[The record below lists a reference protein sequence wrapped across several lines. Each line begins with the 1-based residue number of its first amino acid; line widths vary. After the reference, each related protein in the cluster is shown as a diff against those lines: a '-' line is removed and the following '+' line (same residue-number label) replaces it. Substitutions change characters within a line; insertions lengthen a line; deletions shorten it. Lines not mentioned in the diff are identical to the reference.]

1 MMRARWAIRSCS
13 TRRGVAVVEFV
24 LESLTRHSRQRR
36 VQSASARNR
45 RDEENAIA
53 FLESAGFPA
62 QEADVFLVEIDIKEL
77 ADLPLVVANM
87 AAESRE
93 AGSKLVEGFRPS
105 FASRS
110 PSKASRRGARSS
122 VAENSAA
129 RVPVVYRPLPVMQMR
144 VVSYG

>member
-24 LESLTRHSRQRR
+24 LESLTRHSRQRW

-62 QEADVFLVEIDIKEL
+62 QEADVFLVEIDIEEL
-77 ADLPLVVANM
+77 ADLALVVADV

-93 AGSKLVEGFRPS
+93 AGSEFVEGFRDGGGTTVHPRRALGEAAERRRDFDRNGHFEFS
-105 FASRS
+105 FT
-110 PSKASRRGARSS
+110 PC
-122 VAENSAA
+122 
-129 RVPVVYRPLPVMQMR
+129 
-144 VVSYG
+144 